1 MSVHH
6 FSTGLLLLTATLPT
20 TTIAF
25 INPIQ
30 QSIVVERQ
38 PFIASKQQHVAP
50 QPPRQKTLELPY
62 LIEEMEAPTT
72 YISPTFFDKD
82 DLARMF
88 DRLRSSSKDSSG
100 SSLASSIVEP
110 AATLASVI
118 DQPVEHIWDRVLTHG
133 TKTHLYN
140 ALLGLTI
147 PLLLFGSRMPF
158 LWSYLSDHQA
168 LLSILIIEGS
178 FLGLVIENMINAS
191 GKYLGEGMA
200 LRKLT
205 RIRLALHGLT
215 IPSCFIPVIEL
226 GKRAKLFSTRVSKI
240 GMGICLSYAFAELI
254 EWLFMYDINDLKVV
268 DNSDVES
275 YDHHPRYM
283 KGTLVSLC
291 CYSSA
296 SLRCNRVLL
305 VDNMLYAHVLFSS
318 PSYNASYLLFLVLGL
333 HLWKGSQACCTRSN
347 TATLVSPYFCL
358 SSASMLMI
366 QFISLLTFIL

>member
-254 EWLFMYDINDLKVV
+254 EWLFIYDINDLKVV

-283 KGTLVSLC
+283 KGTLVS
-291 CYSSA
+291 
-296 SLRCNRVLL
+296 
-305 VDNMLYAHVLFSS
+305 F
-318 PSYNASYLLFLVLGL
+318 
-333 HLWKGSQACCTRSN
+333 
-347 TATLVSPYFCL
+347 
-358 SSASMLMI
+358 
-366 QFISLLTFIL
+366 